1 MNEYLIQFSIENQQ
15 FSKNSLKINHQIH
28 TFESSTKKLLFM
40 KPSIIKTLLILITTF
55 FLNSCGVEIFNGV
68 TGNKNVITKNRTTTA
83 EFSQIKISNGLDLE
97 ISQGAKNSIILEADE
112 NLHELIFTEIENGVL
127 KIYAEKNIWKAA
139 SKKVLVTVKNL
150 TELKAASGAFV
161 ENDETFKSDTLRIIA
176 KSGAEINLVVKGNSI
191 TTVATSG
198 ADLKISGHT
207 NFHNATA
214 TSGASIKAK
223 SLESENASATA
234 TSGADI
240 DIFASE
246 NITATATSG
255 GDIDFV
261 GNPKKI
267 NKKTTSGG
275 SVSGN

>member
-1 MNEYLIQFSIENQQ
+1 MKILSIKIASI
-15 FSKNSLKINHQIH
+15 FFISL
-28 TFESSTKKLLFM
+28 
-40 KPSIIKTLLILITTF
+40 
-55 FLNSCGVEIFNGV
+55 FLDSCGVEIFNGV

-150 TELKAASGAFV
+150 TELKATSGAFV

-176 KSGAEINLVVKGNSI
+176 TSGAEINLVVKGNSI

-207 NFHNATA
+207 NSHNATA
-214 TSGASIKAK
+214 TSGASINAK
-223 SLESENASATA
+223 SLESEDAIASV

-275 SVSGN
+275 SISKE